1 MSLSLPETMAS
12 TPAMRA
18 IFDARG
24 AAQAMLD
31 VEAALARANAAIGA
45 ISTAAAAAIAKACD
59 ATTID
64 LDALARDGASAGTV
78 VIPLVAWLR
87 AQVPDH
93 ADAVHRGGTSQDVV
107 DTALVLQLR
116 RGLELLDADIAAMAD
131 AAARLTRDHAAT
143 PMIARTLLQPAL
155 PTTFG
160 LKAANWL
167 VALDDARLALRDAQH
182 PALTLQFGTA
192 AGTLDGFGTNAQH
205 ATETLAAALDLPV
218 PPLPWHTRR
227 APLARL
233 GCTIAAA
240 IGGFGKI
247 ATDSLLLMQAEIA
260 EVHEP
265 VTPGRGGSSAMAH
278 KRNPTL
284 SIAVRAASLRAP
296 HLAATLLAAIPQE
309 HERAAGA
316 WQAEQSVWPDL
327 MLTASGAF
335 AALREA
341 LDGLTVDADAMARNL
356 RHAPAIPASAA
367 IPALIAQ
374 ALDHHD
380 TITKAL
386 HP

>member
-1 MSLSLPETMAS
+1 MSLSLPEAMAS

-24 AAQAMLD
+24 GAQAMLD

-45 ISTAAAAAIAKACD
+45 IPGDAADAVAKACD
-59 ATTID
+59 APTID
-64 LDALARDGASAGTV
+64 LDSLARDGANTGTV
-78 VIPLVAWLR
+78 AIPLVAWLR
-87 AQVPDH
+87 ARVQGH
-93 ADAVHRGGTSQDVV
+93 ADAVHRGGTSQDVI

-116 RGLELLDADIAAMAD
+116 RGLALLDADIAAMAD

-143 PMIARTLLQPAL
+143 PMLARTLLQPAV

-167 VALDDARLALRDAQH
+167 MTIDDAWLALRYARR
-182 PALTLQFGTA
+182 PALTLQFGGG
-192 AGTLDGFGTNAQH
+192 AGTLDGFGANARH
-205 ATETLAAALDLPV
+205 ATEAFAAALNLPA

-233 GCTIAAA
+233 GCAIAAA

-247 ATDSLLLMQAEIA
+247 ATDISLLMQAEIA
-260 EVHEP
+260 EAHEP
-265 VTPGRGGSSAMAH
+265 AAPGRGGSSAMAH

-284 SIAVRAASLRAP
+284 SIAVRAAALRAP

-335 AALREA
+335 AALRET
-341 LDGLTVDADAMARNL
+341 LDGLTIDAEAMGRNL
-356 RHAPAIPASAA
+356 RLAPAIPESEA

-380 TITKAL
+380 MITKAV